1 MAKKKALANYSG
13 TIKEVPDEDQI
24 ANSSQILN
32 DGNTIAG
39 TTLND
44 VVKNMYV
51 LTLCNT
57 INFS

>member
-13 TIKEVPDEDQI
+13 VTQEVPDTDQI

-32 DGNTIAG
+32 NGSTIAG

-44 VVKNMYV
+44 VVKNIYA
-51 LTLCNT
+51 LTLCNS